1 MRPKRIVLSLVSV
14 LVAAAPA
21 AAQDAVTAEIEALRS
36 EMRRL
41 QERLQRL
48 EEQQTIRRA
57 PAPAPP
63 VGPAA
68 ERAAPTPM
76 SPPPAGEREIT
87 LEGEHPLERLGLPK
101 PELGGVRLS
110 GFFVGSASYNSHI
123 MMVPEF
129 AGGAP
134 ALADA
139 GALNF
144 RFDKFGLAASTRF
157 ASWLSASAAVEVE
170 RHRDRHS
177 HGFDPVFGC
186 PGLGTCIERFGA
198 EEPETEINLDLLD
211 ITGIVPV
218 GSGLALSFGR
228 FDVPFGIERHDEP
241 LLLTATTSEVFQF
254 GRPQRMTGVRVAYPL
269 APWLDV
275 TAWAVNR
282 WESETTHDAFD
293 DNNRDKSYGA
303 RIGFTPSPGGR
314 LLNFGIGGFWGPER
328 TDDTR
333 DARWV
338 IDVDATWSPLPRL
351 LLAAEAVYGGES
363 GVSFRERGIPFA
375 APAVSNEDVT
385 WLGFYVLAHYDVL
398 PWLGLSVRYGF
409 FDDHDGARTGVAQVL
424 QSVTLAPVVHLT
436 RLVPGLRPTGATF
449 PRTPHPIDWMDVKLE
464 YRFNHSSKPVFSDLA
479 PGRDILRADRD
490 SHQLQ
495 LQFVVNF

>member
-1 MRPKRIVLSLVSV
+1 MAVLSALAV
-14 LVAAAPA
+14 LAAAMPS
-21 AAQDAVTAEIEALRS
+21 AAQDAATAEIQALRS

-48 EEQQTIRRA
+48 EEQQAGRQPPAPASAVPVAERA
-57 PAPAPP
+57 AAPPPAPAP
-63 VGPAA
+63 
-68 ERAAPTPM
+68 
-76 SPPPAGEREIT
+76 GEREIT
-87 LEGEHPLERLGLPK
+87 LEGEHPFERLGLPA
-101 PELGGVRLS
+101 PEIAGVRLS
-110 GFFVGSASYNSHI
+110 GFFVGSAAYNSHI
-123 MMVPEF
+123 QMVPEF

-134 ALADA
+134 ALTDA
-139 GALNF
+139 GELNF
-144 RFDKFGLAASTRF
+144 RFDKFGLAASTSF
-157 ASWLSASAAVEVE
+157 APWLYASAAIEVE

-186 PGLGTCIERFGA
+186 PGTGVCIERFGA
-198 EEPETEINLDLLD
+198 EEPETEINLDKLD
-211 ITGIVPV
+211 ITGVVPI

-241 LLLTATTSEVFQF
+241 LLLTATTSEVFRF
-254 GRPQRMTGVRVAYPL
+254 GRPQRMTGFRAAYPI

-275 TAWAVNR
+275 AAWVVNR

-293 DNNRDKSYGA
+293 DNNRDKSYGG
-303 RIGFTPSPGGR
+303 RIGFTPVPGGQ

-328 TDDTR
+328 TDD
-333 DARWV
+333 DGHARWV
-338 IDVDATWSPLPRL
+338 VDVDATWSPLPRL

-375 APAVSNEDVT
+375 APAVTNEDVT
-385 WLGFYVLAHYDVL
+385 WFGFYVLAHYDVL
-398 PWLGLSVRYGF
+398 DWMGLSLRYGY

-424 QSVTLAPVVHLT
+424 QSWTLAPVVHLS
-436 RLVPGLRPTGATF
+436 RLVPGLRPTGATY
-449 PRTPHPIDWMDVKLE
+449 PRTRHPIDWLDVKLE
-464 YRFNHSSKPVFSDLA
+464 YRFNRSNRPVFSDAA
-479 PGRDILRADRD
+479 PGLDILQADRD